1 MTMRHALLFLIACTA
16 SACALAPGRVSVS
29 STAPPVTTASPAQ
42 AATTDALHSG
52 PPMAWASMG
61 FDARKAYMRATVVPA
76 MEPLFLA
83 YDDAYFDD
91 FGCATCHGDDAEAR
105 RFAMPNADLRTLYP
119 TGSQEQKDMLA
130 EDRDVLVFMFGT
142 VAPHMKALLGAPD
155 YDPATQTGFS
165 CYACHPKGIPAA
177 APL

>member
-1 MTMRHALLFLIACTA
+1 MDMRLALLLIAGTTWSACGAPPLLISAAPAARTA
-16 SACALAPGRVSVS
+16 SASEQELTQP
-29 STAPPVTTASPAQ
+29 
-42 AATTDALHSG
+42 LHRG
-52 PPMAWASMG
+52 PQIAWEAMG
-61 FDARKAYMRATVVPA
+61 FDARKAYMASTVVPA
-76 MEPLFLA
+76 MEPLFLT
-83 YDDAYFDD
+83 YDDDYFDD

-130 EDRDVLVFMFGT
+130 EDHDVLVFMFGT
-142 VAPHMKALLGAPD
+142 VVPHMKALLGAPD
-155 YDPATQTGFS
+155 YDPAAQTGFS